1 MTDMEDIEDIR
12 KAIRLLLEAQKLHQ
26 IRALTCKTV
35 VDIIFSLSG
44 PERAALT
51 PEILAPRTAEVRQQA
66 ENVVSQASARL
77 ELVLASDKNFLQ
89 DLQIYA
95 SQKLRD

>member
-1 MTDMEDIEDIR
+1 MENPEDIR
-12 KAIRLLLEAQKLHQ
+12 KAIRLLLEAQKLFQ

-35 VDIIFSLSG
+35 VDIIFSLSP

-51 PEILAPRTAEVRQQA
+51 PETLAPRIAEVRSQA
-66 ENVVSQASARL
+66 ENVVSNASAQL
-77 ELVLASDKNFLQ
+77 QQVLASDKNFLQ
-89 DLQIYA
+89 VLQIYA